1 MARLRDRPT
10 TDLLVLMVAGTI
22 CLSVLVGG
30 ATAGFLLLFRPDSD
44 TGKIV
49 VLISDVLNTLIGLL
63 AGFLAGRSDASYTA
77 MQRRI
82 EDGNSKEPPN
92 V

>member
-22 CLSVLVGG
+22 CASVLFGG
-30 ATAGFLLLFRPDSD
+30 LTAGFLLIFRPESD
-44 TGKIV
+44 TGKVV

-63 AGFLAGRSDASYTA
+63 AGFLAGRSDAAYTS
-77 MQRRI
+77 MKR
-82 EDGNSKEPPN
+82 NKESGDDSGA
-92 V
+92 